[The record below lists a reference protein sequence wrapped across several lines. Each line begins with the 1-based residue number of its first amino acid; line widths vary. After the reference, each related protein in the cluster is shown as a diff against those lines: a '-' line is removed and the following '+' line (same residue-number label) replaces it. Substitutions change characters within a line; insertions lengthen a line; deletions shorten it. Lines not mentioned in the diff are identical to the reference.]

1 MQRHTG
7 PDQFT
12 LATLSLVLA
21 AVLWILIFLVR
32 PLDFWVMLTISTL
45 ILLLIAIRVN
55 RSKLSVPTHP
65 RLVIIGIITAL
76 LMYGLFYVGFQVTRA
91 NPVFSQG
98 VGQVYSF
105 KSTTPS
111 LLIGILLIFPIS
123 PSEEVYWR
131 GLIQRRFAERLG
143 AWPGFVTAS
152 AAYSLVH
159 LPTLNPPLI
168 LTALIGGLVWGF
180 LYKKTGSLIPGI
192 SSHVL
197 FDLMIFVI
205 APFA

>member
-1 MQRHTG
+1 MQRHAI

-21 AVLWILIFLVR
+21 AVLWVLIFLVR
-32 PLDFWVMLTISTL
+32 PLDFWVMLTVSTL
-45 ILLLIAIRVN
+45 ILLIIAVRVN
-55 RSKLSVPTHP
+55 HSKLSVSTRP
-65 RLVIIGIITAL
+65 RLIVLGIITAL
-76 LMYGLFYVGFQVTRA
+76 LMYGLFYLGFQATRA
-91 NPVFSQG
+91 TPIFSQG

-105 KSTTPS
+105 KSTAPT
-111 LLIGILLIFPIS
+111 LLIGIVLVFPIS

-131 GLIQRRFAERLG
+131 GLIQRRFAERFG
-143 AWPGFVTAS
+143 AWPGFLTAS
-152 AAYSLVH
+152 AVYSLVH

-180 LYKKTGSLIPGI
+180 LYKKTGSLLPGI
-192 SSHVL
+192 SSHIL

>member
-1 MQRHTG
+1 MQRHS

-12 LATLSLVLA
+12 LATLSLILA
-21 AVLWILIFLVR
+21 AFLWILIFLVR

-45 ILLLIAIRVN
+45 ILLLIAIRIN
-55 RSKLSVPTHP
+55 SSKLSIPINP

-76 LMYGLFYVGFQVTRA
+76 LMYGLFYLGFQVTRA
-91 NPVFSQG
+91 SPIFSQG

-105 KSTTPS
+105 RSTTPN
-111 LLIGILLIFPIS
+111 LLIGILLVFPIS

-143 AWPGFVTAS
+143 SWPGFLVGV

-159 LPTLNPPLI
+159 LPTLNFPLI
-168 LTALIGGLVWGF
+168 LTALIGGLVWGL
-180 LYKKTGSLIPGI
+180 LYKKTGSLLPGI
-192 SSHVL
+192 SSHIL
-197 FDLMIFVI
+197 FDLLIFVI